1 MPTYRLPSE
10 TIDCSADVA
19 RVLNDEHADWM
30 PQLVRNLAHRVV
42 AAESLCEVYRQR
54 CQRIEAERQAEHE
67 RHMARLRG
75 SAA

>member
-1 MPTYRLPSE
+1 MPTYQLPAE
-10 TIDCSADVA
+10 KIDCSDEIA
-19 RVLNDEHADWM
+19 RVLHAEHAEWM

-42 AAESLCEVYRQR
+42 VAESLCEVYRQR

-67 RHMARLRG
+67 RHIARLRG